1 MKTVVILSGGM
12 DSTIALHLM
21 RREHDCYALSFY
33 YKQKQ
38 SIELVKAG
46 ETCTL
51 YSIPHRILD
60 LSVLGDIA
68 KTISA
73 NIMGTDVAMPEDT
86 NKEQQPVTYVP
97 FRNMILLSLASSY
110 AESIGAE
117 QIIIGAQQQD
127 HYGYWDC
134 TPSFIEAMTAVIS
147 QNREHQIR
155 IVAPFVSMSKAQE
168 IEALVSAYGED
179 EAIKML
185 SHTLTCYNPDNG
197 DSCGKCPSC
206 IERLDAFKAVNIK
219 DPVPYVSHS

>member
-21 RREHDCYALSFY
+21 RREHECYALSFY

-38 SIELVKAG
+38 CKELDKAA
-46 ETCTL
+46 ETCSL
-51 YSIPHRILD
+51 YGIPHRILD

-73 NIMGTDVAMPEDT
+73 NIMGTDVAMPEDA

-117 QIIIGAQQQD
+117 QIVIGAQQQD

-134 TPSFIEAMTAVIS
+134 TPSFIEAMNAVIS

-155 IVAPFVSMSKAQE
+155 IVAPFATFSKAQE
-168 IEALVSAYGED
+168 IEALVAAYGEE

-197 DSCGKCPSC
+197 DSCGHCPSC
-206 IERLDAFKAVNIK
+206 IERLDAFNAVNIS
-219 DPVPYVSHS
+219 DPVPYASQS

>member
-21 RREHDCYALSFY
+21 RREHECYALSFY

-38 SIELVKAG
+38 CKELDKAA
-46 ETCTL
+46 ETCSL
-51 YSIPHRILD
+51 YGIPHRILD

-73 NIMGTDVAMPEDT
+73 NIMGTDVAMPEDA

-97 FRNMILLSLASSY
+97 FRNMILLSIASSY

-134 TPSFIEAMTAVIS
+134 TPKFIEAMNAVIS

-155 IVAPFVSMSKAQE
+155 IVAPFASMSKAQE
-168 IEALVSAYGED
+168 IEALVAAYGEE
-179 EAIKML
+179 EAVKML
-185 SHTLTCYNPDNG
+185 GHTLTCYNPDL
-197 DSCGKCPSC
+197 DVSCGNCPSC
-206 IERLDAFKAVNIK
+206 IERLDAFKAVNIS
-219 DPVPYVSHS
+219 DPIRYSR